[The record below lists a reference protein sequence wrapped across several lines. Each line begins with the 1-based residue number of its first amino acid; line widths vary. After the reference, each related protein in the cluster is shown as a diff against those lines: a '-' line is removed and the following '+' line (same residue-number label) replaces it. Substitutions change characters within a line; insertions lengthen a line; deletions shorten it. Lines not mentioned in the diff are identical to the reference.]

1 MPIKFRCQHCDQL
14 MGISRSKAGEV
25 VDCPTCGL
33 SVRVPGLD
41 GEVAPIPQ
49 PRLDL
54 KDAEL
59 ANALDELA
67 AIGAN
72 VTLDKQKI
80 SEQIHESLTSSA
92 PSQDHEQASI
102 PEEAFKAIPVKS
114 LQAAEPP
121 QQLEPAHVSS
131 APESQALPVSQ
142 LQVDSSN
149 QSEVNHAEELSNLAS
164 LAQKRAAD
172 VLAEN
177 KKNKLKRSARFE
189 LPTMTWV
196 ILLIT
201 FGALTFSIGL
211 LVGRNV
217 L

>member
-1 MPIKFRCQHCDQL
+1 M
-14 MGISRSKAGEV
+14 

-41 GEVAPIPQ
+41 GEVAPIPK

-72 VTLDKQKI
+72 VTVDKQNI
-80 SEQIHESLTSSA
+80 SEHRHESLSSA
-92 PSQDHEQASI
+92 APPPHSEQTPI

-114 LQAAEPP
+114 IHTSEPP
-121 QQLEPAHVSS
+121 QQLKPAHVSE
-131 APESQALPVSQ
+131 PPQRQAVPISQ
-142 LQVDSSN
+142 LQAEPAN
-149 QSEVNHAEELSNLAS
+149 QVEVNHAEELSNLAG

-172 VLAEN
+172 MLAE
-177 KKNKLKRSARFE
+177 KKRNKLKRPVRFE
-189 LPTMTWV
+189 LPTITWV
-196 ILLIT
+196 IILLT
-201 FGALTFSIGL
+201 FGALTFSVGL

>member
-1 MPIKFRCQHCDQL
+1 
-14 MGISRSKAGEV
+14 MGISHSKAGEV

-41 GEVAPIPQ
+41 GEIAPIPKPQ
-49 PRLDL
+49 LDL

-80 SEQIHESLTSSA
+80 SEQIHESLSSA
-92 PSQDHEQASI
+92 APPQNSERTSI

-114 LQAAEPP
+114 LHTSEPP
-121 QQLEPAHVSS
+121 QQLEPAHVSD
-131 APESQALPVSQ
+131 APERQAVPISQ
-142 LQVDSSN
+142 LQTEPAN
-149 QSEVNHAEELSNLAS
+149 QTEVNHAEELSTLAG

-172 VLAEN
+172 MLAEK
-177 KKNKLKRSARFE
+177 KKNKLKRAARFE
-189 LPTMTWV
+189 LQTLTWV
-196 ILLIT
+196 IILIT

-211 LVGRNV
+211 LLGRNV

>member
-80 SEQIHESLTSSA
+80 SEPKQESLAPSA
-92 PSQDHEQASI
+92 PAQISERNAI

-114 LQAAEPP
+114 IPASEPP
-121 QQLEPAHVSS
+121 RQPEPVHVST
-131 APESQALPVSQ
+131 APENQAVPVSQ
-142 LQVDSSN
+142 LPAESPN
-149 QSEVNHAEELSNLAS
+149 QSEVDHAEELSNLAS
-164 LAQKRAAD
+164 LAQKRAAG
-172 VLAEN
+172 VLAEK
-177 KKNKLKRSARFE
+177 KKNRLKRSARFE
-189 LPTMTWV
+189 LPTITWV

-211 LVGRNV
+211 LIGRNV

>member
-1 MPIKFRCQHCDQL
+1 
-14 MGISRSKAGEV
+14 MGISHSKAGEV

-72 VTLDKQKI
+72 VTLDKQRI
-80 SEQIHESLTSSA
+80 SEQIHESLSAAA
-92 PSQDHEQASI
+92 PSQNPERASI

-114 LQAAEPP
+114 LHTSEPP
-121 QQLEPAHVSS
+121 QQLEAVHVSA
-131 APESQALPVSQ
+131 APERQAVPVSQ
-142 LQVDSSN
+142 LQAEPAN

-164 LAQKRAAD
+164 LAQQRAAG
-172 VLAEN
+172 VLAEK

-189 LPTMTWV
+189 LPTITWV
-196 ILLIT
+196 IILIT

-211 LVGRNV
+211 LIGRNV